1 MQKDKTSILIRAREY
16 VRSLESKVAE
26 LEEKNRL
33 LESRLVRG
41 DDSSDDGSGKDAA
54 AEDSGKNKVH
64 VEITRAAKEV
74 RPAAAEPPRE
84 LCTLKIAVSS
94 PCNMTDVAVRT
105 LQCLKEQ
112 IGDGVSLVAMSTSGS
127 AAEASEAN
135 TNNSREPWIGVG
147 PDNIALVIS
156 HRMPPIR

>member
-112 IGDGVSLVAMSTSGS
+112 IGDGVSLVAMSTPYRKHGVCHVLEPLPCASYRAHSKSG
-127 AAEASEAN
+127 
-135 TNNSREPWIGVG
+135 
-147 PDNIALVIS
+147 
-156 HRMPPIR
+156 IRRVPHP

>member
-1 MQKDKTSILIRAREY
+1 MVCFFNSLARDYGVQKDKTSILIRAREY
-16 VRSLESKVAE
+16 LRSLESKVAE

-33 LESRLVRG
+33 LESRLARG
-41 DDSSDDGSGKDAA
+41 DDSSDDGSRKDAA
-54 AEDSGKNKVH
+54 DSGDEKVQ

-112 IGDGVSLVAMSTSGS
+112 IGDGVSLVAMSTSGGG
-127 AAEASEAN
+127 EASTTSARADL
-135 TNNSREPWIGVG
+135 TLQIKV
-147 PDNIALVIS
+147 
-156 HRMPPIR
+156 

>member
-33 LESRLVRG
+33 LESRLARG
-41 DDSSDDGSGKDAA
+41 DDSSDDGSRKDAA
-54 AEDSGKNKVH
+54 DSGDEKVQ
-64 VEITRAAKEV
+64 VEITREAKDV
-74 RPAAAEPPRE
+74 RAAAAAGEPRDD

-112 IGDGVSLVAMSTSGS
+112 IGDGVSLVAMSTPYRKHGVCHVLEPLPCASYRAHRKSG
-127 AAEASEAN
+127 
-135 TNNSREPWIGVG
+135 
-147 PDNIALVIS
+147 
-156 HRMPPIR
+156 IRRVLHP